1 MSDMHS
7 KPCRYSPRE
16 LSAKVLGELKNAIL
30 RVKKQRR
37 WFQVSPLTKAFIKAF
52 TVMRLESIKSILL
65 MKAIIK
71 TIRELK
77 QLISREYSLVEIGVR
92 EAWRLS
98 ELASSWGHENAGEWK
113 NNKAYIILHALT
125 LKWISRLFNSIIK
138 M

>member
-1 MSDMHS
+1 MSR
-7 KPCRYSPRE
+7 KYG
-16 LSAKVLGELKNAIL
+16 KKK
-30 RVKKQRR
+30 VKKQRR

-65 MKAIIK
+65 MKVIIK

-77 QLISREYSLVEIGVR
+77 QLISREYSFVEIGVR

-98 ELASSWGHENAGEWK
+98 ELASSWGHMNAGECK
-113 NNKAYIILHALT
+113 NNKAYIILQALT
-125 LKWISRLFNSIIK
+125 LKWISRLFNSFIK